1 MRNAGAAFRNDGIV
15 AGTAG
20 LAAAEDAGIAD
31 VDIIRAGGAES
42 SVKFK
47 WAVDYFP
54 TVVGHGFDLI
64 VNGVGGNKTAAVAK
78 IAGRVVNNRSAI
90 GNSFRGRAAD
100 GIFLFKSAVGFGLG
114 STFDFDAGLITG
126 KCGFGMFAGWSG
138 AVAVVAEGVD
148 TIAGGEGGRGR

>member
-1 MRNAGAAFRNDGIV
+1 MAALAFWQAGFRTGAA
-15 AGTAG
+15 G
-20 LAAAEDAGIAD
+20 LTAAEDAGIAD
-31 VDIIRAGGAES
+31 VDVIRAGGAES
-42 SVKFK
+42 SVKFE
-47 WAVDYFP
+47 WSVDDFPAVI
-54 TVVGHGFDLI
+54 GHSFDLI